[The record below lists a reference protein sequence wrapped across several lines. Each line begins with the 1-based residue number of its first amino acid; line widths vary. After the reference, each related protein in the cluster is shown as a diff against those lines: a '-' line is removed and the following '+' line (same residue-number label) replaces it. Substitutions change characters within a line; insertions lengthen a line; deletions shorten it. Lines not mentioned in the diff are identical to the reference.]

1 MKKFRWVVLGIVV
14 VVCLLL
20 WAQVFNIMCDQD
32 VQFFQRYLRHSINF
46 IPW

>member
-20 WAQVFNIMCDQD
+20 WAQVSNIMCDQD
-32 VQFFQRYLRHSINF
+32 VQFFSGICAINKF

>member
-20 WAQVFNIMCDQD
+20 WAQV
-32 VQFFQRYLRHSINF
+32 
-46 IPW
+46 